1 MNALDPPP
9 VKERTDDELC
19 AAVKGCKP
27 HGMIEVTSS
36 ELARLRKMNI
46 REKMARAMTAIQSS
60 CGRELTC
67 RGAEPC
73 SCTMDVVDA
82 ALDALTANPGGVVL
96 REGCSAGNSDQL
108 RPLDIH
114 LVDAATVFVAMI
126 RAIKEGK

>member
-1 MNALDPPP
+1 MN
-9 VKERTDDELC
+9 
-19 AAVKGCKP
+19 
-27 HGMIEVTSS
+27 M
-36 ELARLRKMNI
+36 

-82 ALDALTANPGGVVL
+82 ALDALMGPTDDVMAEGYNAAYAADTGVDEMAEVVV
-96 REGCSAGNSDQL
+96 EHAY
-108 RPLDIH
+108 
-114 LVDAATVFVAMI
+114 VAMI